1 MEQIARL
8 RKRAGLTQAA
18 LAKKLGVTRLTVSR
32 WETGA
37 RRLTADTLERI
48 AEALGCR
55 PGDLFAQSKAEAPV
69 TGAA

>member
-1 MEQIARL
+1 MNIAVM

-18 LAKKLGVTRLTVSR
+18 LAKKLGVQKVTVSR

-48 AEALGCR
+48 ATALGCT
-55 PGDLFAQSKAEAPV
+55 PGDLFGQKTA
-69 TGAA
+69 